1 MRFESK
7 ARNLQNLI
15 GKLKYAKILPL
26 IIINK
31 DDINKTSTINK
42 IIARGW
48 ENMIVRSSAKCEDST
63 TSSHAGEFLS
73 IQNIS
78 QKTLGKALNEVAK
91 SLPRD
96 DDEIFIQPMCDKLD
110 NFVVAMSAS
119 GGANYVSI
127 NIDNSGDSSS
137 ITNGTGSFSKIMVLK
152 TKRTSDK
159 KINAILE
166 LIAELEMIFNCDAL
180 DIEAGFVGSQLYLF
194 QVRSIASAPKT
205 FDVSEPLTFIESK
218 IKKISKRKC
227 LLLYKC

>member
-15 GKLKYAKILPL
+15 GKLKSAKILPL

-31 DDINKTSTINK
+31 DDINKTNTINK
-42 IIARGW
+42 IIAQGW

-78 QKTLGKALNEVAK
+78 QKTLLKALNEVAK
-91 SLPRD
+91 SLPGD

-119 GGANYVSI
+119 QGANYVSI

-137 ITNGTGSFSKIMVLK
+137 ITNGMMSIFLCGTGAPTHATLIISSSTIGVLSIVLNTPGRTLFTTQTFSVDFPVIRIMPFLV
-152 TKRTSDK
+152 
-159 KINAILE
+159 
-166 LIAELEMIFNCDAL
+166 
-180 DIEAGFVGSQLYLF
+180 
-194 QVRSIASAPKT
+194 
-205 FDVSEPLTFIESK
+205 VSV
-218 IKKISKRKC
+218 
-227 LLLYKC
+227 